1 MNEKQYLCLDEIHDA
16 ALRRELAG
24 YCDPGRCDFCG
35 STPGEGVV
43 AFGDFLEEIMSAV
56 RWAYERASDAA
67 VLFEDGDWLAPT
79 MTLPDIIREILGES
93 DAVTAAVASVAEE
106 HDDGDTWVRRDYPWP
121 TAELALHRGWDDFC
135 AAVDACGPPALEP
148 GSTGQSLEFRK
159 YAPREML
166 DLIYDVADKTGRI
179 VPLGADTTLWRSRV
193 SVEPIECTAAALGP
207 APPDR
212 AAANRMSGAGVS
224 MFYGAEDPLTA
235 QREVL
240 AHHDGSSPV
249 SVATCRFS
257 LLRDVWILDLVD
269 LEPVPSIFDR
279 HERELRPFYDFM
291 HHFAEQVRRP
301 LDPDDVEASGYAYT
315 QIFTQYLRHDT
326 SLVSGIRFQSVQ
338 SQGVNCVV
346 FAGPERCT
354 DPPAQPQD
362 HLLVLEPGTF
372 TRGPAAMPT

>member
-1 MNEKQYLCLDEIHDA
+1 MGEKQYLCLGEIQDA
-16 ALRRELAG
+16 SLRQELAS
-24 YCDPGRCDFCG
+24 YRDPGRCDFCG

-43 AFGDFLEEIMSAV
+43 DFGDFLEEVMSAV

-93 DAVTAAVASVAEE
+93 DAVTASVAIVAEE
-106 HDDGDTWVRRDYPWP
+106 YDDGNAWVRRDYPWP
-121 TAELALHRGWDDFC
+121 TAEHALYQGWDDFC
-135 AAVDACGPPALEP
+135 AAVDASGLSVLET

-159 YAPREML
+159 YGPREML
-166 DLIYDVADKTGRI
+166 DVIYHVARRTGRI

-193 SVEPIECTAAALGP
+193 SAEPIECTAAALGP
-207 APPDR
+207 APSDR
-212 AAANRMSGAGVS
+212 AAANRMSGARVS
-224 MFYGAEDPLTA
+224 MFYGAEDALTA
-235 QREVL
+235 QCEVS
-240 AHHDGSSPV
+240 AHHAGSSQV

-279 HERELRPFYDFM
+279 RERELRPFYDFM
-291 HHFAEQVRRP
+291 HHFVEQVGRP
-301 LDPDDVEASGYAYT
+301 LDPDDAEASGYAYT
-315 QIFTQYLRHDT
+315 QIFTHYLRHDT
-326 SLVSGIRFQSVQ
+326 SLVRGIRFQSVQ
-338 SQGVNCVV
+338 AQGVNCVLFV
-346 FAGPERCT
+346 GPEECT

-372 TRGPAAMPT
+372 MSGPAAMPA